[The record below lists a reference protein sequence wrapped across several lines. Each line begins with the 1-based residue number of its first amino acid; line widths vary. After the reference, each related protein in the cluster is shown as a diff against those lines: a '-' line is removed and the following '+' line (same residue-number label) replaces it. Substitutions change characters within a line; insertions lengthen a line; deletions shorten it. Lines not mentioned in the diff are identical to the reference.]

1 VGHSRVRRYA
11 IRQVSVVEVAGRLE
25 DVGEDLDRAIQ
36 VGLAERARG
45 VVCDLSAVSGVTGPS
60 ATDLLA
66 SAGRH
71 VRDWP
76 GIPVGVACPDPRLR
90 EALRAHPLGHHLIVT
105 PSLLSAMTAVLA
117 TRVLTV
123 ERLRLAPDQA
133 APRLAREFLNRTL
146 LRWRLGPII
155 PSASMV
161 LSELVSNATM
171 DASKDIDLSIT
182 WDHGA
187 LRLTVR
193 DDGAELPRQ
202 PYSHLD
208 SHGRRLSVV
217 ALLSRAFGA
226 LPTAGGGKVV
236 WAVVDATHGA
246 VHQSAT

>member
-1 VGHSRVRRYA
+1 
-11 IRQVSVVEVAGRLE
+11 VSVVEVSGRLD
-25 DVGEDLDRAIQ
+25 DVAEDLDRAIQ
-36 VGLAERARG
+36 VGLAERSRG
-45 VVCDLSAVSGVTGPS
+45 VVCDLSAVPEAAGPA
-60 ATDLLA
+60 ATEVLA

-76 GIPVGVACPDPRLR
+76 GIPVAVACPFPRVR
-90 EALRAHPLGHHLIVT
+90 DALRSHSLGHHLLVT
-105 PSLLSAMTAVLA
+105 PSLLSAMTAVMA

-133 APRLAREFLNRTL
+133 APRLAREFLHRTL
-146 LRWRLGPII
+146 LRWRLDPVI

-161 LSELVSNATM
+161 ISELVSNAAM
-171 DASKDIDLSIT
+171 DASKDIDVSIT
-182 WDHGA
+182 WDHGG

-193 DDGAELPRQ
+193 DDGADLPPQ

-236 WAVVDATHGA
+236 WAVVDASRGA
-246 VHQSAT
+246 WEQPAT